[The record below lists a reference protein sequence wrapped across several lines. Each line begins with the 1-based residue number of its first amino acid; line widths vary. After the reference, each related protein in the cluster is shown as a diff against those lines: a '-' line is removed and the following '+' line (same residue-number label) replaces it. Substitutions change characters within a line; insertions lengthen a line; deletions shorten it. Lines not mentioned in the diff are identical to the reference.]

1 MDSSSL
7 VAQVFKA
14 RNSLFQQ
21 LEEQGFQVQDITHF
35 SVTEINLMLRHDQ
48 LDFTVSMPPD
58 AIIQRKAYV
67 KFYLAKALRPAN
79 VEDLVSQMFKVE
91 EILTKDDILYIITMS
106 DPNET
111 LLKKL
116 NLIWQ
121 RDKIL
126 VNIYGL
132 QRLQANILAHVKVPQ
147 HIVLSEE
154 EEKEVR
160 ERYNIVKNEQIP
172 SISRFD
178 PVAVALG
185 MRPGQ
190 LCKINRYSPTSG
202 RAVYYRLC
210 IA

>member
-7 VAQVFKA
+7 VAQVYKA
-14 RNSLFQQ
+14 RNSLLQQ
-21 LEEQGFQVQDITHF
+21 LEAQGYDVESLIHF
-35 SVTEINLMLRHDQ
+35 SVTEINSMLRHDQ
-48 LDFTVSMPPD
+48 LDFTVSTNQD
-58 AIIQRKAYV
+58 ATIQRKTHV

-79 VEDLVSQMFKVE
+79 VDEFVSQMFKVE
-91 EILTKDDILYIITMS
+91 ESLTKDDTLYIVTMS

-126 VNIYGL
+126 VNIYGI
-132 QRLQANILAHVKVPQ
+132 QRLQANILQHIKVPE
-147 HIVLSEE
+147 HLVLSQEE
-154 EEKEVR
+154 AKIVR
-160 ERYNIVKNEQIP
+160 EQYNLVKDEQIP

-178 PVAVALG
+178 PVAVALA

-190 LCKINRYSPTSG
+190 MCRINRYSPTAG
-202 RAVYYRLC
+202 RAVYYRMC

>member
-7 VAQVFKA
+7 VAQVYKA
-14 RNSLFQQ
+14 RNSLLRQ
-21 LEEQGFQVQDITHF
+21 LEAQGYDVENIIHF
-35 SVTEINLMLRHDQ
+35 SVTEINSMLRHDQ
-48 LDFTVSMPPD
+48 LDFTVSTYPD
-58 AIIQRKAYV
+58 ASIQRKTHV

-79 VEDLVSQMFKVE
+79 VDEFVSQMFKVE
-91 EILTKDDILYIITMS
+91 ESLTKDDTLYIVTMS

-126 VNIYGL
+126 VNIYGI
-132 QRLQANILAHVKVPQ
+132 QRLQANILEHVKVPE
-147 HIVLSEE
+147 HLVLSQEE
-154 EEKEVR
+154 AKSVR
-160 ERYNIVKNEQIP
+160 ERYNLVKDEQIP

-190 LCKINRYSPTSG
+190 MCRINRYSPTAG
-202 RAVYYRLC
+202 RAVYYRMC

>member
-7 VAQVFKA
+7 VAQVYKA
-14 RNSLFQQ
+14 RTSLLQQ
-21 LEEQGFQVQDITHF
+21 LEYQGYNVDSLINF
-35 SVTEINLMLRHDQ
+35 SVTEVNSMLRHDQ
-48 LDFTVSMPPD
+48 LDFTVTKD
-58 AIIQRKAYV
+58 TNTTDQRKTHI

-79 VEDLVSQMFKVE
+79 VDEFVSQMFKVE
-91 EILTKDDILYIITMS
+91 ETLTKNDTLYIIANA

-132 QRLQANILAHVKVPQ
+132 QRLQANILTHVKVPK
-147 HIVLSEE
+147 HEILSPEQASS
-154 EEKEVR
+154 VR
-160 ERYNIVKNEQIP
+160 TTYNLVKDEQIP

-178 PVAVALG
+178 PVAVAIG

-190 LCKINRYSPTSG
+190 MCRIVRFSPTTGYSD
-202 RAVYYRLC
+202 YYRLC
-210 IA
+210 IP

>member
-7 VAQVFKA
+7 VSQVYKA
-14 RNSLFQQ
+14 RNSLLQQ
-21 LEEQGFQVQDITHF
+21 LEAQGYDVQDITHF
-35 SVTEINLMLRHDQ
+35 SVTEINSMLRHDQ
-48 LDFTVSMPPD
+48 LDFTVTTNPD
-58 AIIQRKAYV
+58 AAIQRKTHV

-79 VEDLVSQMFKVE
+79 VDEFV
-91 EILTKDDILYIITMS
+91 S

-121 RDKIL
+121 RDRIL
-126 VNIYGL
+126 VNIYGI

-147 HIVLSEE
+147 HLVLSQEE
-154 EEKEVR
+154 AKRVR
-160 ERYNIVKNEQIP
+160 EQYNLVKDEQIP

-190 LCKINRYSPTSG
+190 MCRINRYSPTAG
-202 RAVYYRLC
+202 RAVYYRMC

>member
-7 VAQVFKA
+7 VSQVYKA
-14 RNSLFQQ
+14 RNSLLQQ
-21 LEEQGFQVQDITHF
+21 LEAQGYDVQDITHF
-35 SVTEINLMLRHDQ
+35 SVTEINSMLRHDQ
-48 LDFTVSMPPD
+48 LDFTVTTNPD
-58 AIIQRKAYV
+58 AAIQRKTHV

-79 VEDLVSQMFKVE
+79 VDEFVSQMFKVE
-91 EILTKDDILYIITMS
+91 ETLTKDDTLYIITMA

-121 RDKIL
+121 RDRIL
-126 VNIYGL
+126 VNIYGI

-147 HIVLSEE
+147 HLVLSQEE
-154 EEKEVR
+154 AKRVR
-160 ERYNIVKNEQIP
+160 EQYNLVKDEQIP

-190 LCKINRYSPTSG
+190 MCRINRYSPTAG
-202 RAVYYRLC
+202 RAVYYRMC